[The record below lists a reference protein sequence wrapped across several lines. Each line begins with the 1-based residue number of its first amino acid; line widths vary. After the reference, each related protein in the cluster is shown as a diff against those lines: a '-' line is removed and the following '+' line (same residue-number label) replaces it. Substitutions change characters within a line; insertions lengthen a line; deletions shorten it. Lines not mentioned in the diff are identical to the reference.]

1 MFFGTPCI
9 TILKL
14 HLLVSSLKN
23 QKEQVQILERKIFVL
38 QKCTLRKVYQRIMF
52 LKFFMSS
59 QLRKGVVF
67 SCTLVIQK
75 LALSI
80 IEMI

>member
-23 QKEQVQILERKIFVL
+23 QKEQVQILERIIFVL

-52 LKFFMSS
+52 FEIFY
-59 QLRKGVVF
+59 
-67 SCTLVIQK
+67 VI
-75 LALSI
+75 AT
-80 IEMI
+80 